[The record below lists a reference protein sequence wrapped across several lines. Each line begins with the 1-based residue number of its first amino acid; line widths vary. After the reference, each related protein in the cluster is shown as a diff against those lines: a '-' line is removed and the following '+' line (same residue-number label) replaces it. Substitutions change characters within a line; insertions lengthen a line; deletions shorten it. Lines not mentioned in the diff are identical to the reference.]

1 VKLLLKILG
10 KWLNIPSKL
19 SFAAREGYSVINRAA
34 VSTFA
39 LRLLWLCV
47 ALASTTVSQ
56 QLSSPATV
64 KGPGSFPP
72 RVPLSASEPA
82 ISAPFGRHTDDL
94 DAMVKRQ
101 NIRALVIVNPI
112 GFFYDNGQPMGVMY
126 DALRSLENYVN
137 ERLRTGALKVQVTF
151 IPVAPNQI
159 ETALTQGIGDLIA
172 YALVISPERAQQVA
186 FTVPLETDVKQVL
199 VSGPSFGKV
208 TSLEDLDGKEVY
220 VNPLSTIYPSLR
232 QVNATLQKAGKKP
245 IEVKAADDYLL
256 DDDLV
261 EMVNAQMI
269 PATVTTLLKAQL
281 WAQVLPHI
289 TVHPDLV
296 IASGEQSAWA
306 VRKNNPQLKQLLD
319 GFIGPRAVGT
329 SFGNT
334 MLRRYV
340 ESDVWIKN
348 ATSPDE
354 MKKFTALSGWF
365 QEYAGQYDFD
375 YLMIMAVGYQ
385 ESQLDQRRLGPGGAV
400 GIMQVLPS
408 DAAAPPINIANVNT
422 APNNILAGVRIL
434 HQIEEQYLN
443 DPAIDPLNKT
453 LLAFASY
460 NAGPNR
466 IAELRA
472 RAKQEGLD
480 PNKWFENVEVI
491 VAREIGEVTVTY
503 VGNVYKYYVAYKL
516 ALGQPEHQ

>member
-1 VKLLLKILG
+1 
-10 KWLNIPSKL
+10 
-19 SFAAREGYSVINRAA
+19 
-34 VSTFA
+34 
-39 LRLLWLCV
+39 
-47 ALASTTVSQ
+47 
-56 QLSSPATV
+56 
-64 KGPGSFPP
+64 
-72 RVPLSASEPA
+72 
-82 ISAPFGRHTDDL
+82 
-94 DAMVKRQ
+94 MVKRQ

-126 DALRSLENYVN
+126 DTLRSLETYVN
-137 ERLRTGALKVQVTF
+137 EKLKTGALKVEVTF

-159 ETALTQGIGDLIA
+159 ETALTQGVGDVIA
-172 YALVISPERAQQVA
+172 YASVISPERAQQVA
-186 FTVPLETDVKQVL
+186 FTVPLESDIKQVIVTGPDFGT
-199 VSGPSFGKV
+199 VS
-208 TSLEDLDGKEVY
+208 SLQDLSGKEVY
-220 VNPLSTIYPSLR
+220 VNPLSTMYQNLL
-232 QVNATLQKAGKKP
+232 QLNATLEKAGIKP
-245 IEVKAADDYLL
+245 IKVKAADEYLL

-296 IASGEQSAWA
+296 IAAGEQTAWA

-319 GFIGPRAVGT
+319 GFITPRAVGT

-340 ESDVWIKN
+340 ESDIWVKN

-354 MKKFTALSGWF
+354 MKKFSALKSWF
-365 QEYAGQYDFD
+365 KEYAGPYDFD
-375 YLMIMAVGYQ
+375 YLMIMAMGYQ
-385 ESQLDQRRLGPGGAV
+385 ESQLEQSRRSLGGAV
-400 GIMQVLPS
+400 GIMQVLPN
-408 DAAAPPINIANVNT
+408 DAAAPPISVANVNT

-443 DPAIDPLNKT
+443 DPGIDPLNKM

-466 IAELRA
+466 IAQLRERA
-472 RAKQEGLD
+472 RQQGLD
-480 PNKWFENVEVI
+480 PNKWFENVELI
-491 VAREIGEVTVTY
+491 VAREVGETTVTY
-503 VGNVYKYYVAYKL
+503 VGNVYKYYIAYKL
-516 ALGQPEHQ
+516 ALGQPDHQ